1 MRVCDQKHLKGEI
14 FIILRDFE
22 KLPEYM
28 QTDETKVY
36 YEILKKR
43 KNSILIKRIFDF
55 VFSLILCVLLLPII
69 LLVAIVIVIDS
80 PGNPLFLQTRITK
93 YGKKFKIF
101 KFRTMVTNA
110 EKLGTQVTRDNDPRI
125 TKVGKYLRKLRIDEI
140 PQIFNILLGDLSFV
154 GVRPEVPKYVKKY
167 TDEMYAT
174 LLMPA
179 GVTSLTS
186 ILYKNEA
193 ELLKSSKKTDET
205 YINKILPE
213 KMKYNLEYIKNF
225 NFFGDIK
232 IMFKT
237 LKAVASK

>member
-1 MRVCDQKHLKGEI
+1 MK
-14 FIILRDFE
+14 DFE
-22 KLPEYM
+22 KLPNYM
-28 QTDETKVY
+28 QNKETKIY
-36 YEILKKR
+36 YDILKNRKFSLLTKR
-43 KNSILIKRIFDF
+43 VFDF
-55 VFSLILCVLLLPII
+55 IFSLILCAVLTPII
-69 LLVAIVIVIDS
+69 LLTAIIIIIDS
-80 PGNPLFLQTRITK
+80 PGNPFFLQTRITK

-110 EKLGTQVTRDNDPRI
+110 EELGAQVTTDNDPRI

-154 GVRPEVPKYVKKY
+154 GVRPEVPKYVGKY

-193 ELLKSSKKTDET
+193 NLLKSSQNPDET
-205 YINKILPE
+205 YVKEILPQ
-213 KMKYNLEYIKNF
+213 KMKYNLEYIKKF
-225 NFFGDIK
+225 NFWGDIK
-232 IMFKT
+232 IMLKT
-237 LKAVASK
+237 IKAVISK